1 MIKDIDTILYVVE
14 PIIESSEA
22 DPRYNNKGG
31 YDIRVK
37 YGKGSPDYIDPAL
50 NSQFAF
56 GKALQNSLNNMGD
69 GFSAEVTD
77 FGQWI
82 VVRVSHNNVTTGIS
96 CSKTFLVVFSS
107 KSKGMVFSTSNKWRT
122 IDGYNQAAT
131 YIRSASNALKTST
144 QSKI

>member
-31 YDIRVK
+31 YDMRVK
-37 YGKGSPDYIDPAL
+37 YDRGSPDYIDPAL

-56 GKALQNSLNNMGD
+56 GKALQNSLNNIGD
-69 GFSAEVTD
+69 GFSVEVSD
-77 FGQWI
+77 FGRWV
-82 VVRVSHNNVTTGIS
+82 VVRVTHNNITTGVS
-96 CSKTFLVVFSS
+96 SSKTFLIVFSN

-122 IDGYNQAAT
+122 VDGYNQAAT
-131 YIRSASNALKTST
+131 YIRSAVNSLKTLT
-144 QSKI
+144 QNKI